1 MRTHSI
7 SVIHSILPSDEHQED
22 PVVQEAQED
31 QEDRAIP
38 MGTQTNQEQYPLLI
52 SSPSNLRETS
62 NPPKYPPY
70 YLMATELAQMP
81 SLGSSEST

>member
-31 QEDRAIP
+31 QEDRVIP
-38 MGTQTNQEQYPLLI
+38 MGTQMNQEQYPLLI
-52 SSPSNLRETS
+52 SSPSNPQETS
-62 NPPKYPPY
+62 NLLEYPPY
-70 YLMATELAQMP
+70 SSMATELTQMP
-81 SLGSSEST
+81 SSENFEFT